1 MGINY
6 NDLSVTELAK
16 LINDEYEV
24 ILGNER
30 TNYPRALSIGEK
42 LAYLRRGAG
51 HGEWRIKLETLCPHV
66 SYETATKYIRVWR
79 YQRDIEAA
87 ADAKSV
93 ATTDLTI
100 ELALSLIAK
109 PKKKTNGS
117 VAVDGDDGKPTVEAM
132 EAKQAANAE
141 EEAATLTEEEEEEAE
156 VAAINER
163 MNADIDVDAERLQ
176 RVDETFERLM
186 RYYPQ
191 DELLA
196 LTERLAKHLGMTLM
210 PLDAMAALAESLSLT
225 SSNDVSANVS
235 A

>member
-42 LAYLRRGAG
+42 LAYLRRGADR
-51 HGEWRIKLETLCPHV
+51 GEWRIKLETLCPHV

-141 EEAATLTEEEEEEAE
+141 EEAATLTEEEEEAE

-163 MNADIDVDAERLQ
+163 MNADVDVDAERRQ

-196 LTERLAKHLGMTLM
+196 LTERLEFSIKRLRLIL
-210 PLDAMAALAESLSLT
+210 PKR
-225 SSNDVSANVS
+225 
-235 A
+235 